1 MKAQTEIIAFVLIFM
16 VSVALI
22 FSAIMWGKPLFEKN
36 IETSSLES
44 AEQFMKELDNKI
56 QSIASK
62 GGKERM
68 DFNLKGTL
76 KLIEGKEAVPDDILE
91 FEAKTNLKLPEK
103 WILLNTANESKVGK
117 ATDTT
122 SIIREIKLEDVLK
135 IQLFYRLRENYI
147 IDLYVEGN
155 SITSTS
161 VTIEKTG
168 SSVESINGKEVFIP
182 KVKLV
187 FE

>member
-16 VSVALI
+16 VSVVLI

-36 IETSSLES
+36 IDASSLAS
-44 AEQFMKELDNKI
+44 AEQFMKELDRKI

-76 KLIEGKEAVPDDILE
+76 KLIEGKETVPDDVIE
-91 FEAKTNLKLPEK
+91 FEASTNLKLPEK
-103 WILLNTANESKVGK
+103 WILLNTANESKIGK
-117 ATDTT
+117 ATDT
-122 SIIREIKLEDVLK
+122 SSVIREIKLGDVLK
-135 IQLFYRLRENYI
+135 IQLFYRLRENYV
-147 IDLYVEGN
+147 IDLYSEGN
-155 SITSTS
+155 AITSTG
-161 VTIEKTG
+161 VTIEKI
-168 SSVESINGKEVFIP
+168 SDSVEKIEGKDVFVP